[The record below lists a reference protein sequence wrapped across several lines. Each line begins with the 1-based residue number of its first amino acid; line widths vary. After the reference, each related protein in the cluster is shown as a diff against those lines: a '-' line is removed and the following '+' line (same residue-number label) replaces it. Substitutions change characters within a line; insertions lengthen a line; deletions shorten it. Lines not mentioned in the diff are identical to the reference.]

1 MTLHEERI
9 QNKKYFTNLHAF
21 HIFTYYSIEHNMLF
35 LPYVRRENRFAVYS
49 GNAGFEQHNL
59 KALLSERK
67 KKQ

>member
-1 MTLHEERI
+1 MKNEFKTKNILQIYTL
-9 QNKKYFTNLHAF
+9 
-21 HIFTYYSIEHNMLF
+21 FTYLHTIVLNTTC
-35 LPYVRRENRFAVYS
+35 YVRRENRFAVYS